1 MSFKIRGL
9 WPGFSYFQH
18 QSEGIHWMLDMEIFG
33 TSVPNHD
40 GTMDVLVRGGFQC
53 DDMGLGK
60 TIQITSV
67 IVNNP
72 CPETLLIA
80 PLAMIDTWSSVLQRA
95 GCAVYEVGNSKSG
108 LANALKSNETDV
120 GAENP
125 WKLMNDPMMGIP
137 RHFTKMRPAVYISN
151 YEKLYHNPSLF
162 KREWDRVV
170 LDEAHKI
177 RNGDGEIARYA
188 RKIIAPIRWVV
199 TGTPLVNSLK
209 DVVSLLAFIGVP
221 YSKLWRWEPR
231 YLQIL
236 PQIVIHRSLNELRK
250 VIKDAPPVPEI
261 NEVILPFTTKAEEEF
276 YFGVQGAA
284 EGLVKKYSKDLLSSA
299 EAFKLLLRLR
309 QISVHPQVYI
319 NAKRRE
325 DMGYDRDDWIDSSTK
340 LDKIKEIISSDNDER
355 VHKYIIFCQFNDEMA
370 LIRQFLLNECIVED
384 ENILMYNGS
393 MTQKERTAVLAKSK
407 ETTETTVLLLQLQ
420 AGGVGLNLQEYDRII
435 FVSPWWTSALMDQA
449 IARAVRMGQK
459 EVVKVYH
466 LRLAA
471 EHDAAINIDEMINA
485 KAEEKRKMLEKLFA
499 LCSKGSDL
507 ELDDDS
513 DEE

>member
-1 MSFKIRGL
+1 MPSKIRPL
-9 WPGFSYFQH
+9 WKDFSYFSH
-18 QSEGIHWMLDMEIFG
+18 QLEGINWMLDKEING
-33 TSVPNHD
+33 TSVPNRD
-40 GTMDVLVRGGFQC
+40 GTMNVTVRGGFQC

-72 CPETLLIA
+72 LPVTLLIA
-80 PLAMIDTWSSVLQRA
+80 PLAMIDTWSGVLQRA
-95 GCAVYEVGNSKSG
+95 GCAVYEVDK
-108 LANALKSNETDV
+108 NAPV
-120 GAENP
+120 P
-125 WKLMNDPMMGIP
+125 WKLMNDPTAPVP
-137 RHFTKMRPAVYISN
+137 RHFIKNRPAVYISN
-151 YEKLYHNPSLF
+151 YEKLYHNPSIF
-162 KREWDRVV
+162 RRDWNRVV

-177 RNGDGEIARYA
+177 RNGDGEVARYA
-188 RKIIAPIRWVV
+188 RKIVAPIRWAV

-221 YSKLWRWEPR
+221 YSPLWRWEPR
-231 YLQIL
+231 YIRIL
-236 PQIVIHRSLNELRK
+236 PDIVIHRSLDSLRK
-250 VIKDAPPVPEI
+250 VIKGAPPVPEI
-261 NEVILPFTTKAEEEF
+261 HNFELPFTSEEEEEF
-276 YFGVQGAA
+276 YHGVQGAT
-284 EGLVKKYSKDLLSSA
+284 ESMVKKYSTDLLSSA

-325 DMGYDRDDWIDSSTK
+325 DAGYDRKDWLDASTK
-340 LDKIKEIISSDNDER
+340 LDKIKEIIADDTQDK

-370 LIRQFLLNECIVED
+370 LIRQYLLNACLVKD
-384 ENILMYNGS
+384 ENILLYNGS
-393 MTQKERTAVLAKSK
+393 MTQKERAEVLSKSK
-407 ETTETTVLLLQLQ
+407 ETTETTVMLLQLQ

-449 IARAVRMGQK
+449 IARAVRMGQT

-471 EHDAAINIDEMINA
+471 ENDATINIDELVNA

-499 LCSKGSDL
+499 MCSQGTAYDPDS
-507 ELDDDS
+507 DDS
-513 DEE
+513 SVDDE

>member
-1 MSFKIRGL
+1 MSSKIRPL
-9 WPGFSYFQH
+9 WSGFSYFQH
-18 QSEGIHWMLDMEIFG
+18 QLDGIKWMLDKEING
-33 TSVPNHD
+33 TSVPNRN
-40 GTMDVLVRGGFQC
+40 GTMNVNVRGGFQC

-67 IVNNP
+67 IVNNVQP
-72 CPETLLIA
+72 ATLLVA

-95 GCAVYEVGNSKSG
+95 GCAVYEVDK
-108 LANALKSNETDV
+108 NATD
-120 GAENP
+120 P
-125 WKLMNDPMMGIP
+125 WKLMNDPTASIP
-137 RHFTKMRPAVYISN
+137 RHFIKNRPAIYVSN

-162 KREWDRVV
+162 RRDWDRVV

-177 RNGDGEIARYA
+177 RNGDGEVARYA
-188 RKIIAPIRWVV
+188 RKVKAPIRWAV

-221 YSKLWRWEPR
+221 YSPLWRWEPR
-231 YLQIL
+231 YLRIL
-236 PQIVIHRSLNELRK
+236 PDIVIHRSLNELRK
-250 VIKDAPPVPEI
+250 VIKDAPPIPEI
-261 NEVILPFTTKAEEEF
+261 YNEILPFTSKAEEEF
-276 YFGVQGAA
+276 YFGVQGAT
-284 EGLVKKYSKDLLSSA
+284 EGLMKKYSKDLLSSV

-325 DMGYDRDDWIDSSTK
+325 DMGYSRSDWDAESTK
-340 LDKIKEIISSDNDER
+340 LEKIKEIIKTDTDDK
-355 VHKYIIFCQFNDEMA
+355 VHKYIVFCQFNDEMA
-370 LIRQFLLNECIVED
+370 LIRQFLLNECLVED
-384 ENILMYNGS
+384 DNILLYNGS
-393 MTQKERTAVLAKSK
+393 MTQKERGEVLAKSK
-407 ETTETTVLLLQLQ
+407 ETTETTVMLLQLQ

-459 EVVKVYH
+459 EIVKVYH

-471 EHDAAINIDEMINA
+471 EHESAINIDEMINA

-499 LCSKGSDL
+499 MCSKGTQSTSDD
-507 ELDDDS
+507 ELSDD
-513 DEE
+513 E

>member
-1 MSFKIRGL
+1 MAYTIRPL
-9 WPGFSYFQH
+9 WKGFTYFQH
-18 QSEGIHWMLDMEIFG
+18 QVEGINWMLDKEIKG
-33 TSVPNHD
+33 TSVPTRD
-40 GTMDVLVRGGFQC
+40 GSSEVLVRGGFQC

-60 TIQITSV
+60 TIQIASV
-67 IVNNP
+67 ILNNP
-72 CPETLLIA
+72 KPFTLLIA
-80 PLAMIDTWSSVLQRA
+80 PLAMIDTWSNILQKI
-95 GCAVYEVGNSKSG
+95 GCIVYEADHK
-108 LANALKSNETDV
+108 
-120 GAENP
+120 AENP
-125 WKLMNDPMMGIP
+125 WKLMNDPEAPMPML
-137 RHFTKMRPAVYISN
+137 RMRPSVYISN
-151 YEKLYHNPSLF
+151 YEKLYHNPSIFRL
-162 KREWDRVV
+162 KEWDRVA

-177 RNGDGEIARYA
+177 RNGDGEVARA
-188 RKIIAPIRWVV
+188 CRKIVAPIRWAV

-209 DVVSLLAFIGVP
+209 DVVSLLAFVGVP

-231 YLQIL
+231 YLRIL
-236 PQIVIHRSLNELRK
+236 PDIVIHRSLDSLRK
-250 VIKDAPPVPEI
+250 VIKGAPPVPEI

-276 YFGVQGAA
+276 YFGVQA
-284 EGLVKKYSKDLLSSA
+284 LVSSSAQDEETIIKKFSKDLLSSA

-325 DMGYDRDDWIDSSTK
+325 DSSYGRVDWNDDSTK
-340 LDKIKEIISSDNDER
+340 LEKIKEIISQDSDEK

-393 MTQKERTAVLAKSK
+393 MTQKERGVVLAKSK

-449 IARAVRMGQK
+449 IARAVRMGQT

-471 EHDAAINIDEMINA
+471 EHKSAINIDEMINA

-499 LCSKGSDL
+499 MCSQGVKYEDN
-507 ELDDDS
+507 E
-513 DEE
+513 